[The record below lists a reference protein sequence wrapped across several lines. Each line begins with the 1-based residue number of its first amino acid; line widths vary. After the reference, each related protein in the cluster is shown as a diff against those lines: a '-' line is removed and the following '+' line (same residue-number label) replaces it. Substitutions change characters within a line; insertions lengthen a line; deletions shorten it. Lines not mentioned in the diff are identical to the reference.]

1 MITLQIVERHGS
13 GLFEA
18 LRTAMR
24 SGSLHTFYLQR
35 RGRKVSHVSNPGWMN
50 WYYCDGVIS
59 GTIVSPRKPG
69 MEWKFL
75 RDFLGRVADRYADRV
90 LSIGIQF
97 PDARAPEKRIGRRHQ
112 K

>member
-1 MITLQIVERHGS
+1 MITLQIVERRGS

-35 RGRKVSHVSNPGWMN
+35 RGRKVSHVTNPGWMN
-50 WYYCDGVIS
+50 WSYSDGVIS
-59 GTIVSPRKPG
+59 GTILSPRKPG

-97 PDARAPEKRIGRRHQ
+97 PDARSLGKPADRHRKR
-112 K
+112 